1 MSTKVYVNI
10 NKTVP
15 SPPNVMVSVNKNLKR
30 NTIKIAETMKSRNET
45 KSTTLTQKTE
55 TSKNSAHIYI
65 NNHNGTSTDNSA
77 LSFVP

>member
-55 TSKNSAHIYI
+55 TSKNSADIYI
-65 NNHNGTSTDNSA
+65 NN
-77 LSFVP
+77 

>member
-1 MSTKVYVNI
+1 MVVE
-10 NKTVP
+10 P

-55 TSKNSAHIYI
+55 TSKNSADIEKQI
-65 NNHNGTSTDNSA
+65 SSMPS
-77 LSFVP
+77 LQVL

>member
-55 TSKNSAHIYI
+55 TSKNSADIYI
-65 NNHNGTSTDNSA
+65 LTTIMEPLLIILH
-77 LSFVP
+77 

>member
-15 SPPNVMVSVNKNLKR
+15 SPPSVMVSVNKNLKR

-55 TSKNSAHIYI
+55 TSTNSADIYI
-65 NNHNGTSTDNSA
+65 NNHNRASTDNYA

>member
-15 SPPNVMVSVNKNLKR
+15 SPPNAMVNVIKNLKR

-55 TSKNSAHIYI
+55 TSKNSADIYI
-65 NNHNGTSTDNSA
+65 LTTIMEPLLIILH
-77 LSFVP
+77 